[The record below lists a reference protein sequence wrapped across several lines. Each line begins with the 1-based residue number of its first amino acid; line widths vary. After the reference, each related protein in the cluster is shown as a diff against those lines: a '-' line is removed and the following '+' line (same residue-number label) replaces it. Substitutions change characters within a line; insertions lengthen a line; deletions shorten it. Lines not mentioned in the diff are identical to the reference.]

1 MPLTTNSV
9 VYDGINPDANDP
21 KMHSQ
26 PLRNASALSSQLQQ
40 QVHHDIGVVL
50 PTLYGILNNL
60 GSPGSHIR
68 LSHSELISEFRQVL
82 ASLEDSLATEI
93 AGVEVQ
99 ESSTCMSLFYLTII
113 CLWY

>member
-21 KMHSQ
+21 KMRSQ

-68 LSHSELISEFRQVL
+68 LSQSEIISEFRQVL
-82 ASLEDSLATEI
+82 TSLEDSLATEI
-93 AGVEVQ
+93 AGAGVSEP
-99 ESSTCMSLFYLTII
+99 STGMLVFYFI
-113 CLWY
+113 